1 MDEEGGV
8 LMGLARDPCLT
19 LDSAAQHIG
28 LDGQRKFSNMQL
40 KLSLIVVI

>member
-19 LDSAAQHIG
+19 LDSAVQPTSSRI
-28 LDGQRKFSNMQL
+28 
-40 KLSLIVVI
+40 